1 MDTEQTEPGYS
12 TGALQEANRA
22 VAQLQKELW
31 VQRHLTYDKG
41 GDGC

>member
-1 MDTEQTEPGYS
+1 MDGNRTGCS

-22 VAQLQKELW
+22 TVAQLQKELW
-31 VQRHLTYDKG
+31 VQGHLTYDKG